1 MKTIFVYALLIKS
14 ILIANSN
21 IVIFK
26 CRYRQLSPPKN
37 WCFWS
42 PNGHS
47 NWFCL
52 RFQIVPTLRQ
62 FSIDFNSEFAAA
74 VGQLDAVQ
82 QQKLAA
88 ALA

>member
-1 MKTIFVYALLIKS
+1 MRSWLNIS
-14 ILIANSN
+14 I
-21 IVIFK
+21 IVILGVVIVN
-26 CRYRQLSPPKN
+26 YPKKKN
-37 WCFWS
+37 NVCS
-42 PNGHS
+42 PNAHS